1 MSNHIHCPFSQTVGH
16 QLIIA
21 VQFAMNSSVQLG
33 RGFQN
38 LPLAKPGDAGG
49 SNEGS
54 KTKHHR

>member
-1 MSNHIHCPFSQTVGH
+1 MSNHIHCPFFQTVGH

-21 VQFAMNSSVQLG
+21 VQFAMHSSVQLG

-38 LPLAKPGDAGG
+38 LLAKPGDAGG
-49 SNEGS
+49 SNKGS

>member
-1 MSNHIHCPFSQTVGH
+1 VGH